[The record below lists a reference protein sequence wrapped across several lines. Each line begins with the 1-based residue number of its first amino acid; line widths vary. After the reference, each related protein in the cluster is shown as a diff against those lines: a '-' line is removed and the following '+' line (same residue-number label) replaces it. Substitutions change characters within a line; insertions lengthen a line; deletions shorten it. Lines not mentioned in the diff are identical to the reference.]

1 MKRFRS
7 SPDNQEEADWRIAR
21 TNHEPRHAN
30 HRSDEEP
37 VREVDFER
45 VAPRRIR
52 GRTRTT
58 EPNVVTEEVRASS
71 PMLSEAP
78 AQSETLTKIPV
89 VRVRNRV
96 KPQNQSGQR
105 NGTLVR
111 VVKTRVAA
119 SGAKEAATGQRP
131 TSTTTEA
138 VAANHRPSNHR
149 TAEETSTVAG
159 ANGRRVRV
167 RLVQSSPATNVVR
180 TSTQAAVARASAK
193 REPSRESEDD
203 ESNEPNYPEHF
214 KALLKNKKPPS
225 EPVEKRAPPKKFV
238 PSSPPPPIV
247 TTVPSTPPSTSTTS
261 QRTPPTQ
268 KKFARPSKLMFPS
281 LSKSS
286 GTNDR
291 ENLTEKPV
299 EQSHAS
305 AVPRRPQP
313 RFSSKI
319 RNMEALPSSVDK
331 MRVVTTGSDEGLEIT
346 SFNGSAVSAS
356 RTHRLAA
363 VSIRRTA
370 APDRM
375 RKRKAQ
381 PNPRH

>member
-7 SPDNQEEADWRIAR
+7 SPDSQEETDWRIAK
-21 TNHEPRHAN
+21 TNHEPRYAN

-58 EPNVVTEEVRASS
+58 EPSVVTEKVRASS
-71 PMLSEAP
+71 PMLSEEP
-78 AQSETLTKIPV
+78 AESETLKKIPV

-96 KPQNQSGQR
+96 KPQNQAGQR

-111 VVKTRVAA
+111 VLKTRVAA
-119 SGAKEAATGQRP
+119 NGAREAVTVQRP
-131 TSTTTEA
+131 ASTTTA
-138 VAANHRPSNHR
+138 ATAANHRPSNHR
-149 TAEETSTVAG
+149 TDEETSTVSG
-159 ANGRRVRV
+159 INGRRVRV
-167 RLVQSSPATNVVR
+167 RLVQSSPAKSEVR
-180 TSTQAAVARASAK
+180 TTTQAAITRASSK
-193 REPSRESEDD
+193 REPSSGSEGD

-225 EPVEKRAPPKKFV
+225 EPVERRAPPKKFS
-238 PSSPPPPIV
+238 PPSPPPPIV
-247 TTVPSTPPSTSTTS
+247 TTVSSTPPSTTTTS
-261 QRTPPTQ
+261 HRTPPTQ

-281 LSKSS
+281 LTKSS
-286 GTNDR
+286 AANDR
-291 ENLTEKPV
+291 ENFTEKPM
-299 EQSHAS
+299 EPSHAS
-305 AVPRRPQP
+305 AVLRKTQP
-313 RFSSKI
+313 KFSSKI
-319 RNMEALPSSVDK
+319 RNMEVLPSSVEK

-356 RTHRLAA
+356 KSHRLAA

-375 RKRKAQ
+375 
-381 PNPRH
+381 